1 MLLQVRLCGGL
12 FSKKGDCELGIRLIG
27 EFDTTC
33 TPDPTQMSLSSVNE
47 KPEGQLGLAGVLSGD
62 SWAGSGDLAL
72 RAPPAEICLVGR
84 AWALAGG
91 PSLGAG

>member
-1 MLLQVRLCGGL
+1 
-12 FSKKGDCELGIRLIG
+12 
-27 EFDTTC
+27 
-33 TPDPTQMSLSSVNE
+33 MSLSSVNE
-47 KPEGQLGLAGVLSGD
+47 KPVGRLGPRRLAGVLSGD
-62 SWAGSGDLAL
+62 GWAGSGDLAL